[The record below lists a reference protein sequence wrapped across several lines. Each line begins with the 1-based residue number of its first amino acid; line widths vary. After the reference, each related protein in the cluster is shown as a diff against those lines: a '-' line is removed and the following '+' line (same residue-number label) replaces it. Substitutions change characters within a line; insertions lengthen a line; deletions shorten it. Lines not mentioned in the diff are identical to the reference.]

1 MKRIF
6 RFLFFLIVLLLASAM
21 VLPIVFKDSILER
34 IKQEA
39 NANLNAKFDFKDVDL
54 SLITTFPY
62 FGFSLEGL
70 EISGIEEFEG
80 EKLLSAG
87 EFSLSIDL
95 MSVLSG
101 ESYRI
106 EKISVNDLDLN
117 VLILENGKANFDIM
131 KETDATV
138 DTSSSSESTPFHL
151 ALSSYE
157 LKNINLNYR
166 DLEGDMAFALQGL
179 NHVGSGDFTEN
190 VVGLKTHTEVEAM
203 SFAMEGMDYLS
214 RVQLESDFDMDL
226 IQDKFRFN
234 FGKNYVSL
242 NGLKLNF
249 EGWFAMPDESM
260 DMDLK
265 FSSPDNSF
273 KSLISLI
280 PALYY
285 KDFESL
291 KTSGE
296 FKLNGLVQGKYI
308 NEIYP
313 SFDINLMIRE
323 GFFQYPDLPSAVSD
337 VNVDFQIVNK
347 SRNLDNL
354 EMHMPRIEAK
364 VAGSQ
369 ISGSFD
375 LKDPMRDPDFKFMAQ
390 AKANL
395 EDLSKA
401 VPLDGYK
408 MAGTVDIDMN
418 AAGRLS
424 MIDNEQYD
432 ALKASGYTKANN
444 LQFGGDSLGMEISLP
459 KAEIS
464 LSPQMAKLGPTTL
477 IYEGNTME
485 MEGQLD
491 NLLSYALR
499 DELLKGE
506 LEFYSP
512 RLDLLAL
519 AGEESSDASSDPV
532 ESDTAALAVIRL
544 PENIDFHLNAKVDS
558 LLYDQIRISQLVG
571 GVRLKEGRASLENVK
586 MQMLG
591 GAMRM
596 NGGYDSKP
604 ELPLA
609 EFDFAIEGFSFRES
623 YEALDMVKQ
632 IAPIMKNMEGRYTM
646 DLSMSTLLG
655 SDMSPQMNSVNASG
669 SLATKSVQTG
679 GKVFDQLATFLKN
692 PDYRQLKVSDI
703 DLEFT
708 LEDGQLKVEPFDFKL
723 AGQKADLG
731 GSMSLA
737 QDLDFDLNTTIP
749 LSGLKADAYLKQ
761 FQTLSGGSIPLK
773 VKIGGTATSPEVRP
787 SLGNLKQ
794 QLGDELKQ
802 KLNQAVDS
810 VKTQVKEEVNKKLD
824 ELVKA
829 AEEQGDKLIAE
840 AKARGDQLKAE
851 AKKQADK
858 LRATGEEAAQKILD
872 EAGTNP
878 LKQAAAKPLAEK
890 ARKEAND
897 KAQKLED
904 EAAQQANG
912 LIKSAEEQKQ
922 KLIENARAKAQ
933 I

>member
-106 EKISVNDLDLN
+106 EKIAVNDLDLN

-131 KETDATV
+131 KETEASADTV
-138 DTSSSSESTPFHL
+138 QSGESTPFHL

-157 LKNINLNYR
+157 LNNINLNYR
-166 DLEGDMAFALQGL
+166 DLEGDMTFALQGL
-179 NHVGSGDFTEN
+179 NHAGSGDFTEN

-203 SFAMEGMDYLS
+203 SFSMEGMDYLS
-214 RVQLESDFDMDL
+214 RVHLESDFDMDL

-242 NGLKLNF
+242 NGLQLNF
-249 EGWFAMPDESM
+249 EGWLAMPDESI

-265 FSSPDNSF
+265 FNSPDNSF

-313 SFDINLMIRE
+313 SFNINLMIRE

-337 VNVDFQIVNK
+337 VNIDFQLVNK
-347 SRNLDNL
+347 SRNLDNMAL
-354 EMHMPRIEAK
+354 HIPRMEAK

-369 ISGSFD
+369 ISGSLD
-375 LKDPMRDPDFKFMAQ
+375 LKDPMRDPDFKFLAQ

-401 VPLDGYK
+401 LPMEGYE
-408 MAGTVDIDMN
+408 MAGVIDMDMN
-418 AAGRLS
+418 ASGRLS

-432 ALKASGYTKANN
+432 ALKAGGYAKASN

-459 KAEIS
+459 KAELS

-485 MEGQLD
+485 MQGQLD

-499 DELLKGE
+499 DELLRGE

-519 AGEESSDASSDPV
+519 AGEESTEASTDAV

-708 LEDGQLKVEPFDFKL
+708 LEDGQLKVEPFDFKM
-723 AGQKADLG
+723 AGQKAELG

-737 QDLDFDLNTTIP
+737 QELDFDLNTSIP

-761 FQTLSGGSIPLK
+761 FQSLSSGTIPLT

-787 SLGNLKQ
+787 SLGDLKK
-794 QLGDELKQ
+794 QLGEELKQ

-858 LRATGEEAAQKILD
+858 LRASGEQAAQKIMD
-872 EAGTNP
+872 EAGNNP

-890 ARKEAND
+890 ARKEANE

-904 EAAQQANG
+904 EAAQQAND
-912 LIKSAEEQKQ
+912 LIKAAEEQKQ
-922 KLIENARAKAQ
+922 KLIEDARAKAQ